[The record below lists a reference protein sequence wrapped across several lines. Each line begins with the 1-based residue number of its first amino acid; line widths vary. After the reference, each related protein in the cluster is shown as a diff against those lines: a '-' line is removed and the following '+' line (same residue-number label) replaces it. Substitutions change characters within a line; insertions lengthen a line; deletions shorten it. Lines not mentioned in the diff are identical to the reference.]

1 MDLGLSSYFNTETV
15 DKFIRI
21 LFILIAGFG
30 SIQIVSFMVKRSLY
44 KQLSRQRMMLITR
57 TIVYTGYIG
66 LVLIVIRELNY
77 DLTALFGA
85 AGVVGIVIGVASQT
99 SIGNIISGLFL
110 VGEKSFELGDVVRVG
125 DKTGT
130 VYSIDLLSIKV
141 RTFDNLLIRIPNQT
155 VISTE
160 LVNITKFPIRRLD
173 FQIGVAYK
181 EDLRKVKTILEN
193 VARNNPLCLEEPE
206 PVIIFQTFGDSS
218 INIMFA
224 VWFEKANYL
233 AVKNS
238 VFIEVKEAFEREGI
252 EIPFPHVSIYAGEV
266 SKPITVKIQ
275 DGMAEVE
282 DPDSKF
288 PNRI

>member
-1 MDLGLSSYFNTETV
+1 MDLGLSNYFNTETV

-21 LFILIAGFG
+21 VFILVAGVG
-30 SIQIVSFMVKRSLY
+30 SIQLVSFLVKRSLR
-44 KQLSRQRMMLITR
+44 KQLSRQRMMLVSR
-57 TIVYTGYIG
+57 TIVYTGYTG

-110 VGEKSFELGDVVRVG
+110 VSEKSFELGDAIRIG
-125 DKTGT
+125 DKSGT

-141 RTFDNLLIRIPNQT
+141 KTFDNVLIRIPNQT

-160 LVNITKFPIRRLD
+160 LVNVTKFPIRRLD

-181 EDLRKVKTILEN
+181 EDLRKVKSVLEN

-218 INIMFA
+218 INITFG

-238 VFIEVKEAFEREGI
+238 VFIQIKEAFEREGI
-252 EIPFPHVSIYAGEV
+252 EIPFPHVSVYAGEA
-266 SKPITVKIQ
+266 SKPIVVKLHEEKQ
-275 DGMAEVE
+275 
-282 DPDSKF
+282 
-288 PNRI
+288 

>member
-1 MDLGLSSYFNTETV
+1 MDIGLSHYFNPETV

-21 LFILIAGFG
+21 IFILVIGSG
-30 SIQIVSFMVKRSLY
+30 SIHLISFLIKRSLR
-44 KQLSRQRMMLITR
+44 KQLSRQSMMLVIR
-57 TIVYTGYIG
+57 TILYTGYTG
-66 LVLIVIRELNY
+66 LVLIVVREMNY

-141 RTFDNLLIRIPNQT
+141 KTFDNLLIRIPNQT

-160 LVNITKFPIRRLD
+160 LTNITKFPIRRLD

-181 EDLRKVKTILEN
+181 EDLKKVKSVLES
-193 VARNNPLCLEEPE
+193 VVRNNPLCLEEPE
-206 PVIIFQTFGDSS
+206 PVIIFQAFGASS
-218 INIMFA
+218 IDITLG
-224 VWFEKANYL
+224 VWFEKTNYL

-238 VFIEVKEAFEREGI
+238 VFIEIKEAFDREGI
-252 EIPFPHVSIYAGEV
+252 EIPFPHVSVYAGEA
-266 SKPITVKIQ
+266 SKPIK
-275 DGMAEVE
+275 MEMKE
-282 DPDSKF
+282 EKS
-288 PNRI
+288 